1 MSSEFISVQ
10 TADGICSIGFA
21 RPEKKN
27 AITAAMYQS
36 LADALTSGASS
47 SEVRVFLIHGSP
59 ECFTAGNDLLDF
71 MMKPP
76 SGPDAPV
83 FQFLQAISTAS
94 KPIVAAV
101 AGTCVGVGTTLLM
114 HCDLVYAAD
123 NAKFS
128 MPFAK
133 LGLCPEA
140 ASSFLLPAISGYHRA
155 AEALLLGDV
164 FSAEEGRE
172 MGLVNRVLA
181 PEQVLEFATAQASK
195 LAQLPAS
202 SIRTTKQLL
211 KSGQATV
218 IAQRMQEEGIHFQAM
233 LKSPEAK
240 EAFSAFMA
248 KRTPNFQQ
256 FS

>member
-1 MSSEFISVQ
+1 MSSEFVSVQ
-10 TADGICSIGFA
+10 IVDGICSIGFS

-27 AITAAMYQS
+27 AITAAMYQD
-36 LADALTSGASS
+36 LADALVSGAENSQ
-47 SEVRVFLIHGSP
+47 VRVFVIHGSP

-76 SGPDAPV
+76 SGPEAPV
-83 FQFLQAISTAS
+83 FQFLHAISTAT
-94 KPIVAAV
+94 KPVVAAV

-114 HCDLVYAAD
+114 HCDLVYAGD
-123 NAKFS
+123 NTKFS

-140 ASSFLLPAISGYHRA
+140 ASSFLLPAISGYQRA

-164 FSAEEGRE
+164 FTAQEGRD

-181 PEQVLEFATAQASK
+181 PEQVLEYAMAQAHK

-202 SIRTTKQLL
+202 SVRTTKQLL

-218 IAQRMQEEGIHFQAM
+218 VAQRMQEEGVHFQAM

-240 EAFSAFMA
+240 EAFSAFLA
-248 KRTPNFQQ
+248 KRTPDFQQ
-256 FS
+256 FE